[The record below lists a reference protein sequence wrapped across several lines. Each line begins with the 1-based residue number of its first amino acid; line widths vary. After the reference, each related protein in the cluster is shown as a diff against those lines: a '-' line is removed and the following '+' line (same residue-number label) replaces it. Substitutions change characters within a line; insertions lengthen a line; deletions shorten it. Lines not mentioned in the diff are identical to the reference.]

1 MRSALAKDALRTI
14 RRSARRFASLA
25 AICVLGTTM
34 LIGIT
39 IACRDLRLSADE
51 FFDAQ
56 RLYDV
61 SVQSTLGLTDDD
73 VSALAGLDGV
83 EAAQGGWAETAY
95 TEVAGARQSVSVSA
109 ISKDGMNEPYLLEGR
124 LPASADELAATSE
137 YLEASGRR
145 IGDSV
150 TFGVDADA
158 GTWAADDA
166 SEHQRERAA
175 DLLENVNDRDDLELD
190 DAREHLA
197 DIDADDLA
205 RAATDDGIDLDRWAD
220 LSDDELTELLTHAYE
235 GRLDDLETDTG
246 DSTELFARHTYK
258 IVGEVIDPTSVAAKN
273 GSASFRST
281 GAKYSF
287 FVASD
292 AATASAYS
300 VVYLRVAGASGV
312 SCFSDEYKRL
322 VEDVKGEAEAI
333 KAERED
339 AREQQIAADGNTK
352 IDDAEESANEQFSK
366 VEDQLAQAQA
376 TIDDALAQIEAGR
389 EQLESQKASALDALA
404 QAQGQIDAGRAQLA
418 DPATRVAA
426 LAQATQAARDAL
438 AASDQYQAGVAARD
452 ALVQAR
458 DAHDALTQGAAQLE
472 ASIATLGEQIDQL
485 KASGQDTSELT
496 TQLVAM
502 QGKLAHVKGQI
513 DALDTQLATQNIS
526 ANQLPALIEAAQA
539 QLDAAEASVVSSA
552 TSAVDDQLAAM
563 SAQLDEG
570 QATLDAQRAATQQM
584 LNEAAAQ
591 LADAQAQADEATA
604 SRDSKL
610 QAAKRAADTASAKLA
625 RQQDQLTEMRRDP
638 STGAKGLSQASSS
651 VAAALAQLENA
662 RENIARVNQE
672 TGQAVQIAQTH
683 LYTQRKSLEEAETD
697 LAQARARE
705 EELRG
710 AYDARRSEA
719 DEQESAVSSKTSE
732 LKESLEQARD
742 DEAGARGRGQAA
754 QAALEEA
761 RDIHAHPELTDEL
774 SERCQESR
782 ARTEEQRRLV
792 ERLAAEERTVRERTQ
807 RTRKVFYALVA
818 AAVVIVLLA
827 ILLAFG

>member
-1 MRSALAKDALRTI
+1 MRSALAKDTLRTI

-83 EAAQGGWAETAY
+83 EAAQGGWTETAY

-124 LPASADELAATSE
+124 LPASADELAATGG
-137 YLEASGRR
+137 ASKTAKGGRAD
-145 IGDSV
+145 DSV

-175 DLLENVNDRDDLELD
+175 DLLENVND
-190 DAREHLA
+190 
-197 DIDADDLA
+197 
-205 RAATDDGIDLDRWAD
+205 
-220 LSDDELTELLTHAYE
+220 SDDIE
-235 GRLDDLETDTG
+235 LDDLETDTG

-322 VEDVKGEAEAI
+322 VEDVKGGAEAI

-339 AREQQIAADGNTK
+339 AREQQIAADGNAK

-404 QAQGQIDAGRAQLA
+404 QGAGPDRRGPRPACRPRHARGGARPGNPGRARR
-418 DPATRVAA
+418 P
-426 LAQATQAARDAL
+426 
-438 AASDQYQAGVAARD
+438 
-452 ALVQAR
+452 
-458 DAHDALTQGAAQLE
+458 
-472 ASIATLGEQIDQL
+472 LGRRPVP
-485 KASGQDTSELT
+485 GRRR
-496 TQLVAM
+496 
-502 QGKLAHVKGQI
+502 
-513 DALDTQLATQNIS
+513 
-526 ANQLPALIEAAQA
+526 
-539 QLDAAEASVVSSA
+539 
-552 TSAVDDQLAAM
+552 
-563 SAQLDEG
+563 
-570 QATLDAQRAATQQM
+570 RA
-584 LNEAAAQ
+584 
-591 LADAQAQADEATA
+591 
-604 SRDSKL
+604 
-610 QAAKRAADTASAKLA
+610 
-625 RQQDQLTEMRRDP
+625 
-638 STGAKGLSQASSS
+638 
-651 VAAALAQLENA
+651 
-662 RENIARVNQE
+662 
-672 TGQAVQIAQTH
+672 
-683 LYTQRKSLEEAETD
+683 
-697 LAQARARE
+697 
-705 EELRG
+705 
-710 AYDARRSEA
+710 
-719 DEQESAVSSKTSE
+719 
-732 LKESLEQARD
+732 
-742 DEAGARGRGQAA
+742 
-754 QAALEEA
+754 
-761 RDIHAHPELTDEL
+761 
-774 SERCQESR
+774 
-782 ARTEEQRRLV
+782 
-792 ERLAAEERTVRERTQ
+792 
-807 RTRKVFYALVA
+807 
-818 AAVVIVLLA
+818 
-827 ILLAFG
+827 

>member
-1 MRSALAKDALRTI
+1 MIHRCSSRRI
-14 RRSARRFASLA
+14 R
-25 AICVLGTTM
+25 
-34 LIGIT
+34 
-39 IACRDLRLSADE
+39 
-51 FFDAQ
+51 
-56 RLYDV
+56 
-61 SVQSTLGLTDDD
+61 
-73 VSALAGLDGV
+73 
-83 EAAQGGWAETAY
+83 
-95 TEVAGARQSVSVSA
+95 
-109 ISKDGMNEPYLLEGR
+109 LLEGR

-137 YLEASGRR
+137 YLEASGRH

-175 DLLENVNDRDDLELD
+175 DLLENVNDSDDLELD
-190 DAREHLA
+190 DARELLA
-197 DIDADDLA
+197 DIDA
-205 RAATDDGIDLDRWAD
+205 
-220 LSDDELTELLTHAYE
+220 
-235 GRLDDLETDTG
+235 DDLETDTG

-287 FVASD
+287 FVAND
-292 AATASAYS
+292 AATASVYS
-300 VVYLRVAGASGV
+300 VVYLRVAGTSGV

-322 VEDVKGEAEAI
+322 VEDVKGGAEAI

-339 AREQQIAADGNTK
+339 AREQQIAADGNAK

-404 QAQGQIDAGRAQLA
+404 QAQGQIDAGRARLA
-418 DPATRVAA
+418 DPATREVA
-426 LAQATQAARDAL
+426 LAQATQTARDAL

-485 KASGQDTSELT
+485 KAAGQDTSELT
-496 TQLVAM
+496 TQLLAM

-526 ANQLPALIEAAQA
+526 ADQLPALIEAAQA

-570 QATLDAQRAATQQM
+570 QATLDAQRDAAQQM
-584 LNEAAAQ
+584 LDEAAAQ
-591 LADAQAQADEATA
+591 LADAQAQADEGQATL
-604 SRDSKL
+604 DSSHTEFESSK
-610 QAAKRAADTASAKLA
+610 ADALARIAEARAKLA
-625 RQQDQLTEMRRDP
+625 SVGSATWYVQDRSAISSFASIGTDASCIEKIGVAFPAIFLT
-638 STGAKGLSQASSS
+638 
-651 VAAALAQLENA
+651 VAILVSLTTAA
-662 RENIARVNQE
+662 RMV
-672 TGQAVQIAQTH
+672 
-683 LYTQRKSLEEAETD
+683 
-697 LAQARARE
+697 E
-705 EELRG
+705 EERG
-710 AYDARRSEA
+710 LIGLY
-719 DEQESAVSSKTSE
+719 K
-732 LKESLEQARD
+732 
-742 DEAGARGRGQAA
+742 
-754 QAALEEA
+754 ALGY
-761 RDIHAHPELTDEL
+761 
-774 SERCQESR
+774 SR
-782 ARTEEQRRLV
+782 ARIISKYVLYTAGAASWARCWALSPYRSSCSCSSGSCTPSRPSPCTSRPACAHLPAECSSPASAWPRRSPY
-792 ERLAAEERTVRERTQ
+792 TTSSPSSPPSSCVRVPPR
-807 RTRKVFYALVA
+807 RASASCSSAFVPYGGGCRFSTRSQPATSSA
-818 AAVVIVLLA
+818 TRA
-827 ILLAFG
+827 GSP

>member
-1 MRSALAKDALRTI
+1 MRSALAKDTLRTI
-14 RRSARRFASLA
+14 RRSARRFVSLA

-83 EAAQGGWAETAY
+83 EAAQGGWTETAY

-190 DAREHLA
+190 D
-197 DIDADDLA
+197 DDLK
-205 RAATDDGIDLDRWAD
+205 
-220 LSDDELTELLTHAYE
+220 
-235 GRLDDLETDTG
+235 TDTG

-333 KAERED
+333 KNV
-339 AREQQIAADGNTK
+339 QQATADGIRMVREAGADNAVLT
-352 IDDAEESANEQFSK
+352 
-366 VEDQLAQAQA
+366 LQAFEALKAVADGQA
-376 TIDDALAQIEAGR
+376 TKLIIPSEIQGMAG
-389 EQLESQKASALDALA
+389 
-404 QAQGQIDAGRAQLA
+404 
-418 DPATRVAA
+418 
-426 LAQATQAARDAL
+426 L
-438 AASDQYQAGVAARD
+438 AAS
-452 ALVQAR
+452 
-458 DAHDALTQGAAQLE
+458 
-472 ASIATLGEQIDQL
+472 
-485 KASGQDTSELT
+485 
-496 TQLVAM
+496 
-502 QGKLAHVKGQI
+502 
-513 DALDTQLATQNIS
+513 
-526 ANQLPALIEAAQA
+526 
-539 QLDAAEASVVSSA
+539 
-552 TSAVDDQLAAM
+552 
-563 SAQLDEG
+563 
-570 QATLDAQRAATQQM
+570 
-584 LNEAAAQ
+584 
-591 LADAQAQADEATA
+591 
-604 SRDSKL
+604 
-610 QAAKRAADTASAKLA
+610 
-625 RQQDQLTEMRRDP
+625 
-638 STGAKGLSQASSS
+638 
-651 VAAALAQLENA
+651 
-662 RENIARVNQE
+662 
-672 TGQAVQIAQTH
+672 
-683 LYTQRKSLEEAETD
+683 
-697 LAQARARE
+697 
-705 EELRG
+705 
-710 AYDARRSEA
+710 
-719 DEQESAVSSKTSE
+719 
-732 LKESLEQARD
+732 LKEIVAD
-742 DEAGARGRGQAA
+742 DKQ
-754 QAALEEA
+754 
-761 RDIHAHPELTDEL
+761 
-774 SERCQESR
+774 
-782 ARTEEQRRLV
+782 
-792 ERLAAEERTVRERTQ
+792 
-807 RTRKVFYALVA
+807 
-818 AAVVIVLLA
+818 
-827 ILLAFG
+827 